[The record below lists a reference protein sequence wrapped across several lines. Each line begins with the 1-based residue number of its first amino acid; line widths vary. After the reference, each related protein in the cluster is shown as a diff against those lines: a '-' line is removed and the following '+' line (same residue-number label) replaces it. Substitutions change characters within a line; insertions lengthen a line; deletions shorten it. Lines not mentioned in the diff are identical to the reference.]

1 LGKNWTAAP
10 SVVHVRDIQ
19 TTTQSN
25 APGAASHARLFLG
38 GVGTAVRAEVCHRSA
53 EGMSVR
59 HALPFLRLDSEVVDD
74 EGRAARI
81 SSVHVSLE
89 GGVPT
94 LHMELSYPK
103 EAKEAKARRDE
114 TLPYGFVTERGAA
127 LLAEPASPGPA
138 TLALPDAEPRGLL
151 GAFGRLLARLFARR
165 AVV

>member
-1 LGKNWTAAP
+1 
-10 SVVHVRDIQ
+10 
-19 TTTQSN
+19 TTTQTN

-59 HALPFLRLDSEVVDD
+59 RALPFLRLDSEVLDD

-94 LHMELSYPK
+94 LCMELSYP
-103 EAKEAKARRDE
+103 KARRDE
-114 TLPYGFVTERGAA
+114 TLPYGFVTERAAAQAA
-127 LLAEPASPGPA
+127 LQAAPEASEA
-138 TLALPDAEPRGLL
+138 TGIALPHRAPHGLL
-151 GAFGRLLARLFARR
+151 GALLRFLGRL
-165 AVV
+165 